1 MPEIPSDKIARR
13 IVDAKG
19 YFYHFSVKR
28 TLKLEAIKKPEKK
41 YGNRAAKSTHG
52 KNALRKKCVF
62 AIFISLNIQLD
73 VMGNLK
79 VFSGRSNRPLAEK
92 IVRELGTVLGQCEI
106 KTFSDGEIWVKYTE
120 NIRGSDVYIVQSTNP
135 PAENLLE
142 LLIMI
147 DAARRASARKVNA
160 VIPYFGYAR
169 QDRKDQPRVSITA
182 KLVANLITHAGA
194 DRVITMDLHAPQ
206 IQGFFDIPVDH
217 LYSSA
222 VLVKRFKRMH
232 LANLAVASPDV
243 GGIKMARAYAKRLEA
258 DLILID
264 KRRPRQNEAEVMN
277 IIGEARGK
285 NILIV
290 DDLIDTAGT
299 LCNAV
304 KALKDAGA
312 REVYA
317 ACTHPVLSGSAVA
330 RITASALSKIVVTDS
345 LPLPKGCSKI
355 AEESVA
361 RIFAEAIKRTFK
373 FKSISSLFDVDK
385 G

>member
-1 MPEIPSDKIARR
+1 M
-13 IVDAKG
+13 G
-19 YFYHFSVKR
+19 
-28 TLKLEAIKKPEKK
+28 
-41 YGNRAAKSTHG
+41 
-52 KNALRKKCVF
+52 AL
-62 AIFISLNIQLD
+62 
-73 VMGNLK
+73 M
-79 VFSGRSNRPLAEK
+79 VFSGRANRPFAEK
-92 IVRELGTVLGQCEI
+92 IAKELEQPLGRCLI
-106 KTFSDGEIWVKYTE
+106 KQFSDSEIWVKFND
-120 NIRGSDVYIVQSTNP
+120 NIRGSDVFIVQSTNP

-147 DAARRASARKVNA
+147 DAAKRASARKVVA

-182 KLVANLITHAGA
+182 KLVANLITAAGA

-206 IQGFFDIPVDH
+206 IQGFFDMPVDH

-222 VLVKRFKRMH
+222 VLVKHFKKQKIPR
-232 LANLAVASPDV
+232 LAIASPDV

-258 DLILID
+258 DLIVID

-277 IIGEARGK
+277 IIGDVKGK

-304 KALKDAGA
+304 NALKESGA
-312 REVYA
+312 KDVYA
-317 ACTHPVLSGSAVA
+317 ACTHAVLSGSAIE
-330 RITASALSKIVVTDS
+330 RIKNSGLAKIVVTDS
-345 LPLPKGCSKI
+345 LPINGNCSKI
-355 AEESVA
+355 EVESVA
-361 RIFAEAIKRTFK
+361 WIFAEAMKRTFK
-373 FKSISSLFDVDK
+373 HMSISSLFDVDK

>member
-1 MPEIPSDKIARR
+1 M
-13 IVDAKG
+13 
-19 YFYHFSVKR
+19 
-28 TLKLEAIKKPEKK
+28 
-41 YGNRAAKSTHG
+41 ST
-52 KNALRKKCVF
+52 
-62 AIFISLNIQLD
+62 S
-73 VMGNLK
+73 LK
-79 VFSGRSNRPLAEK
+79 VFAGRSNRPLAER
-92 IVRELGTVLGQCEI
+92 IAREIGLSLGRCDI
-106 KTFSDGEIWVKYTE
+106 KTFSDGEIWVKYAD
-120 NIRGSDVYIVQSTNP
+120 NIRGSDVFIIQSTNP

-142 LLIMI
+142 LLIMV
-147 DAARRASARKVNA
+147 DAARRASARKIAA

-182 KLVANLITHAGA
+182 KLVANLITEAGA

-222 VLVKRFKRMH
+222 ILGKYFKGQRIPR
-232 LANLAVASPDV
+232 LAVASPDV

-258 DLILID
+258 ELIVID

-277 IIGEARGK
+277 IIGDVDGK

-299 LCNAV
+299 LSNAI

-312 REVYA
+312 HDVYA
-317 ACTHPVLSGSAVA
+317 ACTHAVLSGNAIE
-330 RITASALSKIVVTDS
+330 RIERSGLKRLVVTDS
-345 LPLPKGCSKI
+345 LPLRRESKVV
-355 AEESVA
+355 EVKSVS
-361 RIFAEAIKRTFK
+361 RIFAEAMKRTFK
-373 FKSISSLFDVDK
+373 HMSISSLFDVDK

>member
-1 MPEIPSDKIARR
+1 
-13 IVDAKG
+13 
-19 YFYHFSVKR
+19 
-28 TLKLEAIKKPEKK
+28 
-41 YGNRAAKSTHG
+41 
-52 KNALRKKCVF
+52 
-62 AIFISLNIQLD
+62 
-73 VMGNLK
+73 MGILK
-79 VFSGRSNRPLAEK
+79 VFSGRSNRPLAQK
-92 IVRELGTVLGQCEI
+92 IARELGSELGQCEI
-106 KTFSDGEIWVKYTE
+106 KTFSDGEIWVKFTE

-182 KLVANLITHAGA
+182 KLVANLITQAGA

-222 VLVKRFKRMH
+222 ILVKHFKKMR

-258 DLILID
+258 DLIVID

-290 DDLIDTAGT
+290 DDLVDTAGT

-304 KALKDAGA
+304 KALKSAGA
-312 REVYA
+312 RDVFA
-317 ACTHPVLSGSAVA
+317 ACTHPVLSGSAVE
-330 RITASALSKIVVTDS
+330 RINASALAKIVVTDS
-345 LPLPKGCSKI
+345 LPLPTGSAKI
-355 AEESVA
+355 VGESVA

>member
-1 MPEIPSDKIARR
+1 
-13 IVDAKG
+13 
-19 YFYHFSVKR
+19 
-28 TLKLEAIKKPEKK
+28 
-41 YGNRAAKSTHG
+41 
-52 KNALRKKCVF
+52 
-62 AIFISLNIQLD
+62 
-73 VMGNLK
+73 MGTLK
-79 VFSGRSNRPLAEK
+79 VFSGRSNRPLAERIAK
-92 IVRELGTVLGQCEI
+92 ELGHPLGKCEI
-106 KTFSDGEIWVKYTE
+106 KTFSDGEIWAKFSDNV
-120 NIRGSDVYIVQSTNP
+120 RGCDVYIVQSTNP

-142 LLIMI
+142 LLILM

-182 KLVANLITHAGA
+182 KLVANLLTQAGA

-222 VLVKRFKRMH
+222 VLVRHFKKMR
-232 LANLAVASPDV
+232 LSNLAVASPDV

-277 IIGEARGK
+277 IIGEVKGK

-290 DDLIDTAGT
+290 DDLVDTAGT
-299 LCNAV
+299 MCNAV
-304 KALKDAGA
+304 EALKAAGA
-312 REVYA
+312 RDVYA
-317 ACTHPVLSGSAVA
+317 ACTHAVFSGSALE
-330 RITASALSKIVVTDS
+330 RIKASGLKQMIVTDS
-345 LPLPKGCSKI
+345 IPIHDGAKKVVV
-355 AEESVA
+355 ESVA
-361 RIFAEAIKRTFK
+361 RIFSEAIKRSFK
-373 FKSISSLFDVDK
+373 YMSISSLFDVDK